1 MKKILILFFLAPIIS
16 FGQCV
21 DGDCDNGVGTYVFDD
36 GSVTNGSWTNG
47 QADGVVQE
55 ILYDDEGRLIGTYDG
70 IMEMGVMQGWGTATL
85 YDEDG
90 TLLGTYVGEF
100 VNNEYNGWGIWIWA
114 DKAIEKGI
122 WKNGELVREIR

>member
-1 MKKILILFFLAPIIS
+1 MK
-16 FGQCV
+16 
-21 DGDCDNGVGTYVFDD
+21 
-36 GSVTNGSWTNG
+36 
-47 QADGVVQE
+47 
-55 ILYDDEGRLIGTYDG
+55 
-70 IMEMGVMQGWGTATL
+70 MGVMQGWGTATL

-100 VNNEYNGWGIWIWA
+100 ANNEYNGWGIWIWA